1 MKQYPVQYINLENG
15 EILAYRQSGK
25 KGKTILL
32 IHGNM
37 SSSVHFQEVIE
48 QLEDN
53 YQVYALD
60 LRGFGDSSYKKPL
73 NSLHDFAEDVNLF
86 INALDLDHIHMLG
99 WSTGGGI
106 ALEVAADLK
115 TRIEKVYL
123 LDSVG
128 IKGYPMFKKDAHGQ
142 PILTE
147 LITSKEDIAAD
158 PVQVLPVLQAYEAN
172 NRAVLRAIWNALIY
186 NLNQPSEEDYEIYLD
201 AIFKQRNLVD
211 VDYGLVHFNMTHDSN
226 GVNNGSGRM
235 DLITAP
241 IVIFHGQKDL
251 VVPISFA
258 HEMKSYFKDQATM
271 EIFENAGHS
280 VLTDDLD
287 LFINTFKK
295 HIQS

>member
-15 EILAYRQSGK
+15 EIIAYRQAGN

-37 SSSVHFQEVIE
+37 SSSVHFQETIE
-48 QLEDN
+48 QLEND
-53 YQVYALD
+53 YKVYALD

-172 NRAVLRAIWNALIY
+172 NRAVLRAIWDAAIY
-186 NLNQPSEEDYEIYLD
+186 NLNKPNDEDYEIYLD

-211 VDYGLVHFNMTHDSN
+211 VDYSLVHFNMTHDSN

-258 HEMKSYFKDQATM
+258 EEIKAYFKEQATF
-271 EIFENAGHS
+271 EVFENAGHS